1 MRSWH
6 RLINDF
12 QDSKIIFF
20 WPAILSRNST
30 AKSNLLGVGPQVFL
44 ENRTKTKSNHE
55 TIAFLDRALE
65 VAGKHSVIYVAF
77 GTMGTPGRASKI
89 GFLFDALETSGLWVL
104 FSHAW
109 GEEERAIRGEG
120 DDGVLGTAVRGSGT
134 SCRSIP
140 LEKELRSGCILVLH
154 AWRS

>member
-77 GTMGTPGRASKI
+77 GTMGTPGMASKI

-109 GEEERAIRGEG
+109 GEEELGVIIKERTERLGEKAMMASW
-120 DDGVLGTAVRGSGT
+120 VPQFEALGHPVGPYPWR
-134 SCRSIP
+134 RS
-140 LEKELRSGCILVLH
+140 
-154 AWRS
+154 